1 MENYLSVFRNEIGR
15 QYVFEAYD
23 KLINS
28 IGIQYE
34 DIYLPTRLGETH
46 ILSTG
51 SDRNPPLLLIHAY
64 YASAASWYKNLE
76 SLSEKYKV
84 YAVDIIGDPNKSR
97 PVKLIRQLGD
107 FVNWF
112 DDIMDGLKLENAFFI
127 GNSVGAFHIV
137 NYYLHSPQ
145 RVSKMVLIG
154 PAATFR
160 QIMPFYFHTFPGGMT
175 GWSIFVRHAVNWVEN
190 GVSFDPDFKKLFFLL
205 LKYGKATNQV
215 FPTVFSDEQLKS
227 VNVPTLLIY
236 GDRENIYDCS
246 LALSRARQLI
256 TNLSVRII
264 KNGNHI
270 TAATNYESVN
280 TEIIDFLTNHNSPA
294 HTPAE

>member
-1 MENYLSVFRNEIGR
+1 
-15 QYVFEAYD
+15 
-23 KLINS
+23 
-28 IGIQYE
+28 
-34 DIYLPTRLGETH
+34 
-46 ILSTG
+46 
-51 SDRNPPLLLIHAY
+51 
-64 YASAASWYKNLE
+64 
-76 SLSEKYKV
+76 
-84 YAVDIIGDPNKSR
+84 
-97 PVKLIRQLGD
+97 
-107 FVNWF
+107 
-112 DDIMDGLKLENAFFI
+112 
-127 GNSVGAFHIV
+127 
-137 NYYLHSPQ
+137 
-145 RVSKMVLIG
+145 
-154 PAATFR
+154 
-160 QIMPFYFHTFPGGMT
+160 MPFYFHTFPGGMT

-256 TNLSVRII
+256 KNLSVRII

-280 TEIIDFLTNHNSPA
+280 NEIIDFLKI
-294 HTPAE
+294 